1 MCNNSKFLNETEKE
15 NIISYILRG
24 KIKIFIIL
32 RPLGCDKFP
41 RPQNFKYQL
50 RSRKTRL
57 PGVDSRRRTLIVS
70 ARI

>member
-32 RPLGCDKFP
+32 RPLGYVI
-41 RPQNFKYQL
+41 NF
-50 RSRKTRL
+50 RARKISNTNSD
-57 PGVDSRRRTLIVS
+57 PGKHVCQASTLGEE
-70 ARI
+70 R